1 MRMTGEPDMQ
11 HAAFEIL
18 LEKRIRRADS
28 PDEAAKL
35 DGHLSGCERCRG
47 ELETIRKEEDVLN
60 HETAAFVDGFDWNA
74 AEQSIRNRLA
84 REKAIGIFPKVFGL
98 LVSLVIFWP
107 IVMMAGWL
115 AYSAVA
121 VVLIATFA
129 YWEISSRTGT
139 QRLLE
144 KAMRGGDDLVQAYEE
159 HDRELTKER
168 RGERFAVLFGCVGIV
183 GLAAHSAITGG
194 WLGVAFA
201 AMLLDFAWTLAR
213 SSLSRVNRQRDGLLD
228 RGEISWR
235 DYLLSSAP
243 VVEGETRLRSK
254 AVIRSLWSSRVRLV
268 LWLLL
273 LAAMAVDSGR
283 VWLAGGAVALYFVY
297 RVSSKQVQKL
307 RTRRGNDSDPS
318 AS

>member
-1 MRMTGEPDMQ
+1 MTGEPDMQ

-18 LEKRIRRADS
+18 LEKRIRKADS

-35 DGHLSGCERCRG
+35 DGHLSGCERCRQ
-47 ELETIRKEEDVLN
+47 ELETIRKEEEMLN
-60 HETAAFVDGFDWNA
+60 QEAAAFVEGFDWNA
-74 AEQSIRNRLA
+74 AEQAIRNRVA
-84 REKAIGIFPKVFGL
+84 REKAIGIFPKIFGL
-98 LVSLVIFWP
+98 LVSLAIFWP

-121 VVLIATFA
+121 VALIATFA

-144 KAMRGGDDLVQAYEE
+144 KAMRGGDDIVQAYEE

-168 RGERFAVLFGCVGIV
+168 RGERFTVLIGGVGIV
-183 GLAAHSAITGG
+183 GMAAYNAITGG

-201 AMLLDFAWTLAR
+201 AMLLDFAWTMAR
-213 SSLSRVNRQRDGLLD
+213 SSLSRESRQRDDLLD
-228 RGEISWR
+228 RGKISWR
-235 DYLLSSAP
+235 DYLLWSARD
-243 VVEGETRLRSK
+243 VDGETRLRSK
-254 AVIRSLWSSRVRLV
+254 AVIRSLWISRIRMV

-273 LAAMAVDSGR
+273 LAVLAVDRGG
-283 VWLAGGAVALYFVY
+283 VWLAAGAVALYYVY
-297 RVSSKQVQKL
+297 RVSSTQAQKL